1 MTTDETAKYVSI
13 ESDLSTYLDSRI
25 LEFITGSA
33 DVDGEWDAF
42 VDTLYSMGLQDM
54 IDLKQDAYDR
64 AVERVNDLTA

>member
-1 MTTDETAKYVSI
+1 MDK
-13 ESDLSTYLDSRI
+13 
-25 LEFITGSA
+25 
-33 DVDGEWDAF
+33 EWDSF